1 MNYNTIF
8 SIAARSAEVHDTVQR
23 WIRNEAPVIEERIK
37 RTALHA
43 AIAFLEFI
51 VAVIDWAQGH
61 IERSPEYRLRFQ
73 LAKIRAYRFFVR
85 LAIRIE
91 SARVQYSP
99 KLTAVVDKVFC
110 LN

>member
-1 MNYNTIF
+1 MNYSAIF
-8 SIAARSAEVHDTVQR
+8 SIAARAAETHDSIQR
-23 WIRNEAPVIEERIK
+23 WIANEAPVIEERIK

-43 AIAFLEFI
+43 AIACLEFTI
-51 VAVIDWAQGH
+51 ACFDWAQSQ

-73 LAKIRAYRFFVR
+73 LAKIRSYRAVVR

-91 SARVQYSP
+91 KARVQHSP
-99 KLTAVVDKVFC
+99 KLTAALDTIFA

>member
-1 MNYNTIF
+1 MNYNIIF
-8 SIAARSAEVHDTVQR
+8 SIAARSAEAHDSIQR

-61 IERSPEYRLRFQ
+61 LERMPEYRLQFQ
-73 LAKIRAYRFFVR
+73 LAKVRTYRFFVR

-91 SARVQYSP
+91 TARVQYAP
-99 KLTAVVDKVFC
+99 KLTAAIDTVFC